1 MKIAFLFAA
10 AMLTAGPAEA
20 QTVARSAPQQSID
33 DRQARG
39 QPATVAKKRG
49 TRCRIVKRAGQDK
62 HVCSKV
68 PVRR

>member
-1 MKIAFLFAA
+1 MTIAFLFAA
-10 AMLTAGPAEA
+10 AALTTGPADVQA
-20 QTVARSAPQQSID
+20 VPRSAPQESID
-33 DRQARG
+33 NRQSRG

-62 HVCSKV
+62 HVCSKA